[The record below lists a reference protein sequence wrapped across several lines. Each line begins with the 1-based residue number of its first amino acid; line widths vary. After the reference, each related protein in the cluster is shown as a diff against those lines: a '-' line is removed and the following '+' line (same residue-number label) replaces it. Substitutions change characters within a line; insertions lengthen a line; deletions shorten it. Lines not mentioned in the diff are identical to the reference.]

1 MGILRFLRNALCV
14 LLYEPMS
21 DTLNPFEYGGVV
33 GPEAF
38 CNRTA
43 ERADLSRA
51 AENGDRLF
59 VYAERRMGKTS
70 LVRRVLAALDP
81 DRFLPVYV
89 DLWPTDGADAFVE
102 ATAKAL
108 AAAAATRTDKLLEAS
123 KSLFSRLNPTLA
135 LDEMGN
141 PSLQFGGPGAEKAQS
156 LEEVLAAPP
165 RVAEKRGR
173 RMVLV
178 FDEFQQILAYESDH
192 VERALRSAV
201 QGYEGVATLF
211 LGSRK
216 HLIEQMFSDSRR
228 PLYRS
233 AGHYPLGAIATE
245 HWVPF
250 VTERFE
256 AAEKPI
262 TEGQVGA
269 LCRLTEGHP
278 FYTQHL
284 CHALW
289 ERTPRGQAVG
299 EGALDEALEVLL
311 RREGYAFTTRWETL
325 TRNQQRFVRGLAL
338 DGPGVQPYSSEF
350 VRAHGLR
357 TPSNAQRAA
366 ESLLK
371 LDVIDREEGA
381 FVVTD
386 RFFKLWLRRLAGV

>member
-1 MGILRFLRNALCV
+1 MPA
-14 LLYEPMS
+14 S
-21 DTLNPFEYGGVV
+21 QTNPFEYGGVV
-33 GPEAF
+33 GPDAF
-38 CNRTA
+38 CNRTR
-43 ERADLSRA
+43 ERDDLARA

-70 LVRRVLAALDP
+70 LVRLVLDALDP

-89 DLWPTDGADAFVE
+89 DLWPTDGTDAFVE
-102 ATAKAL
+102 ATARAL
-108 AAAAATRTDKLLEAS
+108 AAAAATRADKLLEAS
-123 KSLFSRLNPTLA
+123 RSLFSRLNPTLA
-135 LDEMGN
+135 LDEAGN
-141 PSLQFGGPGAEKAQS
+141 PSLQFGGPATEKAQS

-173 RMVLV
+173 RVVLV

-201 QGYEGVATLF
+201 QQYTGVATFF

-233 AGHYPLGAIATE
+233 AGHYPLGPIAAE
-245 HWVPF
+245 HWSPF
-250 VTERFE
+250 IMERFE
-256 AAEKPI
+256 VAEKRI
-262 TEGQVGA
+262 TEGQVEA
-269 LCRLTEGHP
+269 LCALTEGHP

-289 ERTPRGQAVG
+289 ERTPRGHAVA
-299 EGALDEALEVLL
+299 EGALEEALGVLL
-311 RREGYAFTTRWETL
+311 RRESYAFTTRWETL
-325 TRNQQRFVRGLAL
+325 TRNQQRFLRGLST
-338 DGPGVQPYSSEF
+338 DDPGAQPFSSAF

-371 LDVIDREEGA
+371 LDVIDREGGA
-381 FVVTD
+381 FTVTD
-386 RFFKLWLRRLAGV
+386 RFFKLWVRATMGA